1 MNYKYHFIQTI
12 AEERSISKA
21 AIKLFVSQPY
31 LSKTLREVESSL
43 HVKLFKRGKKYLQIT
58 PAGERFLQYI
68 RDADRLEEQM
78 LLDLAE
84 IQNSGAG
91 SFGVGIS
98 PSRVPYI
105 IPYVI
110 PQFKARFPHTEVL
123 IYENHYSK
131 ILEDILTGQIQ
142 IGIISPL
149 MNLNRITIEPISEEA
164 LLLILP
170 PGHPFGTANAL
181 GNYTNPPQFDE
192 RRFEQL
198 CSSPCV
204 TTKKGLGLSI
214 LVQRIF
220 SEQNASDT
228 HFIEVNNVD
237 TIFKLVLEGTGF
249 AFIPSSGVRNF
260 PLRDQAYYYTFGQ
273 PPFQW
278 RQVFA
283 YRNDTVITPAM
294 RYFMELAKAIYLE
307 NRQ

>member
-1 MNYKYHFIQTI
+1 MNHKFHFIQVI

-21 AIKLFVSQPY
+21 AIRLFVSQPY
-31 LSKTLREVESSL
+31 LSKTLGEIESSL

-68 RDADRLEEQM
+68 QDANHLEEQM
-78 LLDLAE
+78 LLDIAE

-110 PQFKARFPHTEVL
+110 PQFKTRFPHTEVL
-123 IYENHYSK
+123 ISENHYSK
-131 ILEDILTGQIQ
+131 ILEDILNGQIQ

-170 PGHPFGTANAL
+170 PGHVFGTKEAQ
-181 GNYTNPPQFDE
+181 GNYAHPPRFDASH
-192 RRFEQL
+192 FHQL
-198 CSSPCV
+198 CKSPCV

-214 LVQRIF
+214 LVQRIIN
-220 SEQNASDT
+220 EQNVGDV
-228 HFIEVNNVD
+228 HFIEVNSVD
-237 TIFKLVLEGTGF
+237 TIFKLVLEGSGF

-260 PLRDQAYYYTFGQ
+260 PLRDQAFYYTFGD
-273 PPFQW
+273 PPFKW

-283 YRNDTVITPAM
+283 YRSDTAITPAM